1 MTDDQGMTD
10 DPPKIDDPS
19 VTDDPAARRPDVD
32 LAEFLRILPHLEA
45 ADLLEISA
53 AYQNA
58 DAQARENAR
67 GVASA
72 VARKRRLMDQL
83 GELQGSIIQW
93 ASSDMPQSAV
103 FTFLEVRP
111 NQMLGDVRVQAVPP
125 LLDAATALLL
135 GDSLETGARDA
146 LLEPWSSAIS

>member
-83 GELQGSIIQW
+83 GELQGSIILW

>member
-1 MTDDQGMTD
+1 MTEGESMADDQPMTDDQSE
-10 DPPKIDDPS
+10 P
-19 VTDDPAARRPDVD
+19 RPDVD

-53 AYQNA
+53 AYQQA
-58 DAQARENAR
+58 DAEARERAR
-67 GVASA
+67 AAASA

-93 ASSDMPQSAV
+93 AGSDMPQSSV

-135 GDSLETGARDA
+135 GDSLEAGAREA

>member
-1 MTDDQGMTD
+1 MTEGDAMDGSMGDD
-10 DPPKIDDPS
+10 
-19 VTDDPAARRPDVD
+19 RPITEDEPEPRQEVD

-45 ADLLEISA
+45 ADLMEISA
-53 AYQNA
+53 AYQQA
-58 DAQARENAR
+58 DAEARDRAR

-125 LLDAATALLL
+125 LLDAATALHQ
-135 GDSLETGARDA
+135 GDALEAAARDV
-146 LLEPWSSAIS
+146 LLEPWSSAIT

>member
-1 MTDDQGMTD
+1 MTEGESVVDDQPTAD
-10 DPPKIDDPS
+10 DQS
-19 VTDDPAARRPDVD
+19 ESRPDVD

-45 ADLLEISA
+45 ADLMEISA
-53 AYQNA
+53 AYQQA
-58 DAQARENAR
+58 DAEARERAR
-67 GVASA
+67 AAASA

-93 ASSDMPQSAV
+93 AGSDMPQSSV

-135 GDSLETGARDA
+135 GDSLETSARDA

>member
-1 MTDDQGMTD
+1 MTEGESMADDQPTTD
-10 DPPKIDDPS
+10 EQTPP
-19 VTDDPAARRPDVD
+19 RPDVD
-32 LAEFLRILPHLEA
+32 LAEFLRILPHLES

-53 AYQNA
+53 VYQQA
-58 DAQARENAR
+58 DAEARERAR
-67 GVASA
+67 GAASA

-93 ASSDMPQSAV
+93 AGSSISQSGVMTLEAV
-103 FTFLEVRP
+103 FQAD
-111 NQMLGDVRVQAVPP
+111 QMLGDVRRQAVPP

-135 GDSLETGARDA
+135 GDSLETGARET